1 MMKAF
6 RYDDD
11 LFDPPAPVLEV
22 EISHLQRSLSESS
35 RQALL
40 DTGADMTAIPVAMA
54 ERLQLTRVGKM
65 YIEDVNGNTVITQT
79 YAAKLHLADKDIAW
93 LEVVLTELEFVVL
106 GRDVLNLLDIRLNG
120 PGLMLAVID

>member
-1 MMKAF
+1 M
-6 RYDDD
+6 
-11 LFDPPAPVLEV
+11 LQVG
-22 EISHLQRSLSESS
+22 ISHLQRPLSESS

-65 YIEDVNGNTVITQT
+65 YIEDVNGNTVVTQT